1 MRIVWGWVGA
11 VVVVA
16 ATVVGGV
23 AIANATVFSASSFAR
38 DYLTALS
45 ADRIDEVLAL
55 PGVIEAGTDTS
66 LLTDRVG
73 ERFAFEILGDD
84 EVSGAHRVRVAFGTD
99 PDDLDARTVLAIEQV
114 GTRFLL
120 FPRWGFAQ
128 SPLAELTVEL
138 SGDPRFTVGLRAA
151 RSETADAVV
160 TLFRPGV
167 YRLGHESEFL
177 ESRVVDVAAE
187 RDREQASLAITPNG
201 RFVDAVNEAL
211 DSQLDACAAQTV
223 LFPLGCPFGASVTDR
238 VVSDPVWELSDVPT
252 VSIEPGDALGLWRV
266 VRFSASARVSVEVQD
281 LFDGAIDSE
290 ELDVRFDAAYDIRF
304 DGDEVVLL
312 PR

>member
-1 MRIVWGWVGA
+1 MWGWVGA

-16 ATVVGGV
+16 ATIVGGV

-55 PGVIEAGTDTS
+55 PGVIDADTDTS
-66 LLTDRVG
+66 LLADRVG
-73 ERFAFEILGDD
+73 ERFTFEILGDD
-84 EVSGAHRVRVAFGTD
+84 EVSGVHRVRVAFGTD

-128 SPLAELTVEL
+128 APLAELTVEL
-138 SGDPRFTVGLRAA
+138 SGDPRFTVGMRAA
-151 RSETADAVV
+151 GSQTADGVV

-177 ESRVVDVAAE
+177 ESRGVEVAAE
-187 RDREQASLAITPNG
+187 RDREQASLAITPND
-201 RFVDAVNEAL
+201 RFVDAVNEVL

-223 LFPLGCPFGASVTDR
+223 LFPLGCPFGASVADR
-238 VVSDPVWELSDVPT
+238 VVSDPVWELNDVPT

-290 ELDVRFDAAYDIRF
+290 ELDVRFDAAYDIGF